1 MPDDYAGQQLKN
13 ARRRH
18 ARGGTRARDNP
29 GRLLKRKTM
38 PHPAP
43 MPPARYATVL
53 RALEGLRNTRA
64 MAVLLRGFLLA
75 GLLFGV
81 GNVLVFSSG
90 SFALAALLNFCGVL
104 IVVAALNTTGLV
116 LMDAASDRPPRDFTA
131 SLVEGVLCFGRFML
145 IAAAAA
151 AGFALYLL
159 GLALLFYLGRIPVL
173 GPLLLVV
180 ILPLAVLLTALL
192 MAALF
197 VCLALLAPTLW
208 AGHPVRGA
216 LARLTAIAR
225 ERPLEAIVSLLLLGV
240 LVGAAVLLVSGLLF
254 SAAAQ
259 VGLVASGVLGTDLM
273 PAFGMAH
280 GHMDGR
286 GGAGGTGLASAA
298 VIGMS
303 AVFAV
308 VGSAFAAIQLNGLC
322 HIYLQ
327 ASADIDEARAEG
339 ALAGILAATGRVL
352 RRPRDEHPTAAA
364 MRVRREDELAA
375 GPPAGPDTPQ
385 AADTAAAV
393 GACPRCRAE
402 IAPTA
407 NFCTRCGAPL
417 AR

>member
-1 MPDDYAGQQLKN
+1 
-13 ARRRH
+13 
-18 ARGGTRARDNP
+18 
-29 GRLLKRKTM
+29 M

-116 LMDAASDRPPRDFTA
+116 LMDAASDQPPRALTA
-131 SLVEGVLCFGRFML
+131 SLVEGVMCFGRFML

-159 GLALLFYLGRIPVL
+159 VLALLFYLGRIPVL

-208 AGHPVRGA
+208 AGHSVRGA

-240 LVGAAVLLVSGLLF
+240 LVGAAVLLASGFLF
-254 SAAAQ
+254 PAAAQ

-273 PAFGMAH
+273 PAFGMEH

-308 VGSAFAAIQLNGLC
+308 VASALAAIQLNGLC

-327 ASADIDEARAEG
+327 ASADIDDARAEG
-339 ALAGILAATGRVL
+339 ALAGMLAATGRVL
-352 RRPRDEHPTAAA
+352 RRSRDEHPTTAA
-364 MRVRREDELAA
+364 MRTRREDELAA
-375 GPPAGPDTPQ
+375 GPPAGPDTPLR

-393 GACPRCRAE
+393 RACPRCQAE